1 MEYVEYAEYTE
12 YFNICDDSNIALS
25 IGLTFASLLDMYVSP
40 KYLYSI

>member
-1 MEYVEYAEYTE
+1 MEYTE

-40 KYLYSI
+40 KNLYSICEIRQ